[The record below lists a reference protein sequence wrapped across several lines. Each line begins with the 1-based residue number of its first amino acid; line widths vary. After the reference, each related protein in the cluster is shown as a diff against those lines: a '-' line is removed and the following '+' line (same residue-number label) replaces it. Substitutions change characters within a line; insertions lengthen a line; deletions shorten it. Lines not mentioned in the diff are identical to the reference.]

1 MSNSPL
7 VSICCLTYNH
17 EPYIRDC
24 LEGFVMQQTNFIFE
38 VLIHDDASTDNTAA
52 IIREYEVKYPSII
65 KPIYQTENQYSK
77 GVKVTS
83 VYNFPRVKGQYVAMC
98 EGDDYWTDPLKLQ
111 KQVDFLENNND
122 YGLVYTKTKVF
133 FEGSKKFKKTLFG
146 LEIPTKGIL
155 FNNPI
160 PTLTTLLRKDIL
172 QGFLDSQSDEVPRWQ
187 MGDYPIWIYFYYHS
201 EIYFLNE
208 VTGVR
213 RMLLNSASNF
223 SDGSKRMRFI
233 KNGIQ
238 MSRFY
243 AKKYLDEIK
252 FSEFINY
259 RLKSYYIS
267 ALIYDFKNSK
277 IYYDEIRGEKNIQP
291 RVKFYLFIVEK
302 LKIKYVLLLLIRFK
316 SLILN

>member
-1 MSNSPL
+1 MKPL
-7 VSICCLTYNH
+7 VSVWMVTYNH
-17 EPYIRDC
+17 EKYIAEA
-24 LEGFVMQQTNFIFE
+24 LESVLMQQTNFDFE
-38 VLIHDDASTDNTAA
+38 IVIGEDCSTDQTRR
-52 IIREYEVKYPSII
+52 IIKDYENKYPNII
-65 KPIYQTENQYSK
+65 FPIYHDKNVGGMRNAYEFTLPLCRGKYI
-77 GVKVTS
+77 
-83 VYNFPRVKGQYVAMC
+83 AC
-98 EGDDYWTDPLKLQ
+98 LEGDDYWTDPLKLQ